1 MNAVAPGFI
10 ETDMT
15 AGLKDE
21 LKAKITAGIPLG
33 RIGRAEE
40 VACAV
45 RFLCSEEAGYI
56 TGNVIDV
63 NGGMYMR

>member
-1 MNAVAPGFI
+1 
-10 ETDMT
+10 MT
-15 AGLKDE
+15 HVLKDE
-21 LKAKITAGIPLG
+21 QKLKITQGIPLG
-33 RIGRAEE
+33 RIGKVEE